1 MPNLTTRWSAIPREW
16 VEGAKEFARIVLI
29 AVIPVILAGLNQTTG
44 EITINWYV
52 VGVVGVTALIKAADK
67 MIHTVGKDTG
77 NASLKKGLT
86 RF

>member
-16 VEGAKEFARIVLI
+16 VEGAKEFARIALV
-29 AVIPVILAGLNQTTG
+29 AVIPVILLGLNQTTG

-52 VGVVGVTALIKAADK
+52 VGVVALIALLKSLDK
-67 MIHTVGKDTG
+67 YIHTFGKDTG
-77 NASLKKGLT
+77 SPSLTKGLT